1 MGETIDAQEVGVT
14 NPLDRP
20 RVDEARAVE
29 LAREHFGVEAAARE
43 LPSERDRNFRL
54 TEESGERFVLKIA
67 NAREDRAFLELE
79 NLALARVATQVG
91 RSVPAPRKAMD
102 GTSLVEID
110 LDGTPHLARL
120 MEYLPGRPLA
130 EWQPHSQIVL
140 ESVGELLG
148 RVDAVLREIDQPV
161 ANREQRWDLRGAAAV
176 IGDGLALVNDARHRS
191 LLQGFRERFEERVA
205 PILPELRTSLV
216 HNDANDYNVIVSAS
230 GSGAVSVGLIDFG
243 DMLETCTVSEPAVA
257 AAYATLGKTDPLA
270 AIRHVVRGF
279 HQSLPLE
286 EAEADVLFDFVA
298 MRLCMSVVTTATRR
312 REAEANAYLRVSE
325 QAAWATLL
333 RLSQIHPSMARYSI
347 RHACGFEACP
357 DGAKISSWL
366 AAQPDLPTVLPE
378 AVLSSPRVLD
388 LSVESPELA
397 DLDNLDDSGAFTA
410 RVAGRM
416 RELAATVGVGRYDEA
431 RAIYT
436 TPAFRLD
443 TDDSS
448 EWRTVHL
455 GVDLF
460 APPGTEVRAPL
471 PGRVESVRDN
481 RARLDYGPTVILA
494 HDVEPGF
501 CFFTLY
507 GHLDGGSV
515 EALRPGDDVAAGAPI
530 ARIGD
535 RPENGD
541 WAPHLHFQII
551 ADLLDFE
558 GEFPGVA
565 APSVR
570 DLWLSLSPDP
580 APALRLPVE
589 LRAPRGPTTAQLAA
603 LRLEHVSAALS
614 VSYGRPLTIVAGRRT
629 TLYDRDAQPYLDGVN
644 NVCHVGHA
652 RPEVVRAAA
661 RQMRVLNTNTRYLH
675 DQHVAYARRLADLM
689 PDSLEVCFL
698 VNSGSEANDLAL
710 RLARAHTGGDG
721 VVVLDGAYHG
731 NLGSLIDISPY
742 KFDGP
747 GGRGRPDHVEVA
759 TTPDVYRGRYRDD
772 DPRTGS
778 RYASLV
784 AEAFD
789 SLAARRTAAAFFA
802 EPLMGCAGQIVPPR
816 AYLGEAYAAARAAG
830 ALCVA
835 DEVQVGFGRVGS
847 HMWGFELQ
855 GAVPDIVTLGKPI
868 GNGHPLGAVVTTRA
882 VADSFQTGMEYF
894 NTFGGNPVS
903 CTVGLAVLDVLER
916 EGLQQNAH
924 RVGERL
930 LRGLRDMQ
938 AQAALVGDVRGAG
951 LFIGVDLVDD
961 QKTRAPA
968 PAAAAYVVER
978 MREHGILLSS
988 DGPARN
994 VIKIKPPLTITNA
1007 EADRIVA
1014 TLTEVLA
1021 EDGARPHAR
1030 GIWRVAGPRGPEAET
1045 IPRPRLD
1052 ALPEIAAVNVIPIVG
1067 EDLLLIERF
1076 MPLPQFHTAHSIE
1089 IEAPPERVFAAVER
1103 MDLGASVS
1111 CRALFALRGLPSD
1124 GLTMDGLLRMGFTRL
1139 AEREDREI
1147 VLGLT
1152 GRFWR
1157 LRGDLRR
1164 VASEDFFEFDE
1175 DGFAKACWS
1184 FHIDPRP
1191 EGGVTLSTETRVF
1204 CLGQNAWRSFRRYW
1218 VVAQP
1223 FSSHVRTEALRLIK
1237 REAEREV

>member
-1 MGETIDAQEVGVT
+1 MGEAIDAPEPGVSV
-14 NPLDRP
+14 PLDRP
-20 RVDEARAVE
+20 RVDAARAVA

-54 TEESGERFVLKIA
+54 TEETGDRFVLKIA
-67 NAREDRAFLELE
+67 NAREDRALLELE
-79 NLALARVATQVG
+79 NLALARIGSRVG
-91 RSVPAPRKAMD
+91 RSVPSPRETLD
-102 GTSLVEID
+102 GGSLALVD
-110 LDGTPHLARL
+110 LDGTPHLVRL

-130 EWQPHSQIVL
+130 EWKPHSRVVL
-140 ESVGELLG
+140 EAVGELLG
-148 RVDAVLREIDQPV
+148 RVDKVLWDV
-161 ANREQRWDLRGAAAV
+161 APSAATREQRWDLRRAPAMVGA
-176 IGDGLALVNDARHRS
+176 GLALVNDTQHRS
-191 LLQGFRERFEERVA
+191 LLQGFRQRFEERVA
-205 PILPELRTSLV
+205 PALPTLRTSLV
-216 HNDANDYNVIVSAS
+216 HNDANDHNVIVSAS
-230 GSGAVSVGLIDFG
+230 GSGVVSVGLIDFG

-257 AAYATLGKTDPLA
+257 AAYAALGKTDPLA
-270 AIRHVVRGF
+270 AICHVVRGF
-279 HQSLPLE
+279 HQSFPLE

-298 MRLCMSVVTTATRR
+298 IRLCVSVVIAAGRR
-312 REAEANAYLRVSE
+312 REAEDNPYLRISE
-325 QAAWATLL
+325 QPAWATLL
-333 RLSQIHPSMARYSI
+333 RLSQIHASMARYSI
-347 RHACGFEACP
+347 RHACGFEPCP
-357 DGAKISSWL
+357 DGARISSWL
-366 AAQPDLPTVLPE
+366 AAQPDMPAVLPE
-378 AVLSSPRVLD
+378 EVLSTPQVLD
-388 LSVESPELA
+388 LSVESPDLA
-397 DLDNLDDSGAFTA
+397 CLENLDDSAAFA
-410 RVAGRM
+410 AWVERRM
-416 RELAATVGVGRYDEA
+416 RGLSASAGIGRYDEA

-443 TDDSS
+443 TGDTP

-494 HDVEPGF
+494 HDVEPGLR
-501 CFFTLY
+501 FFTLY

-515 EALRPGDDVAAGAPI
+515 ESLRPGDEVAAGAPI

-541 WAPHLHFQII
+541 WPPHLHFQIV

-580 APALRLPVE
+580 ACVLRLPVE
-589 LRAPRGPTTAQLAA
+589 TLAARGHTTAQLAA
-603 LRLEHVSAALS
+603 RRLEHVSDALS
-614 VSYGRPLTIVAGRRT
+614 VSYRRPLTIVAGRRT

-675 DQHVAYARRLADLM
+675 DQLVAYARRLADLM
-689 PDSLEVCFL
+689 PDPLEVCFL

-721 VVVLDGAYHG
+721 IVVLDGAYHG

-759 TTPDVYRGRYRDD
+759 ATPDVYRGRYRDD
-772 DPRTGS
+772 DPRAGS

-802 EPLMGCAGQIVPPR
+802 ESLMGCAGQIVPPR

-916 EGLQQNAH
+916 EGLRQNAH

-951 LFIGVDLVDD
+951 LFVGVDLVDD
-961 QKTRAPA
+961 RKTRAPA
-968 PAAAAYVVER
+968 TAAAAYVVER

-994 VIKIKPPLTITNA
+994 VLKIKPPLTITAA

-1014 TLTEVLA
+1014 TLTGVLA
-1021 EDGARPHAR
+1021 EDAPRPRARAT
-1030 GIWRVAGPRGPEAET
+1030 WRVAGPSGTEAET
-1045 IPRPRLD
+1045 LPEPRLD
-1052 ALPEIAAVNVIPIVG
+1052 ALPEIAAENVIRAG
-1067 EDLLLIERF
+1067 GDDLPLIDQF
-1076 MPLPQFHTAHSIE
+1076 MPLPQFHFAHSIQ

-1103 MDLGASVS
+1103 MDLRASVS

-1164 VASEDFFEFDE
+1164 VASDDFFEFDE
-1175 DGFAKACWS
+1175 DGFAKICWS

-1191 EGGVTLSTETRVF
+1191 DGGVTLSTETRVF

-1218 VVAQP
+1218 VVVQP
-1223 FSSHVRTEALRLIK
+1223 FSSHVRNEALRLIK
-1237 REAEREV
+1237 RASER